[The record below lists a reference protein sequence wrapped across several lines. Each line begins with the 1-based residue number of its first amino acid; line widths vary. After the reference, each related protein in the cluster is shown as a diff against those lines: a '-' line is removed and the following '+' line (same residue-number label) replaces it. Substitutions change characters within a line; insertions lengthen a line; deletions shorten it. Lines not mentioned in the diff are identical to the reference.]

1 MFDPTKVISKKCAD
15 IKPSGIRKFFD
26 LLETMPDVVSLT
38 VGQPDF
44 VTPWKIREAA
54 IESIEK
60 GRTYYTS
67 NAGTQKLRDALSDYL
82 TSFDLHYDPKNE
94 IIVTCGGSEAVDA
107 AIRALVDEGDEVIVH
122 SPNFVCYE
130 PLVNLCGGK
139 CVTIE
144 TVAEEDF
151 KVTPEKLRAAISP
164 KTKLLVLSYPNNPTG
179 AVMEREDLE
188 ALANVIKDTD
198 ICVLSD
204 EIYAE
209 LTYGQKHV
217 SIASLPGMRE
227 RTVVVSGF
235 SKAFAMTGWRLGYA
249 CAPNEIASQI
259 LKIHQYAIMCAS
271 TASQFAGIEA
281 LTSCLEAKDEM
292 VREYD
297 RRRKFVVNELRNI
310 GLKCYVPKG
319 AFYVFPDIR
328 VSGLTSD
335 RFAEKLLFE
344 YKACVVP
351 GNAFGDCGEGF
362 VCISYAYS
370 VDHIKEALKR
380 IGEFLEEI
388 KK

>member
-82 TSFDLHYDPKNE
+82 TSFDLHYDPKKE

-235 SKAFAMTGWRLGYA
+235 SKAFAMTG
-249 CAPNEIASQI
+249 
-259 LKIHQYAIMCAS
+259 
-271 TASQFAGIEA
+271 
-281 LTSCLEAKDEM
+281 
-292 VREYD
+292 
-297 RRRKFVVNELRNI
+297 
-310 GLKCYVPKG
+310 
-319 AFYVFPDIR
+319 
-328 VSGLTSD
+328 
-335 RFAEKLLFE
+335 
-344 YKACVVP
+344 
-351 GNAFGDCGEGF
+351 
-362 VCISYAYS
+362 
-370 VDHIKEALKR
+370 
-380 IGEFLEEI
+380 
-388 KK
+388 

>member
-82 TSFDLHYDPKNE
+82 TSFDLHYDPKKE

-249 CAPNEIASQI
+249 CAPKEIASQI

-297 RRRKFVVNELRNI
+297 RRRKFVVNELQNI

-335 RFAEKLLFE
+335 QFAEKLLFE

-362 VCISYAYS
+362 VRISYAYS
-370 VDHIKEALKR
+370 VDHIKEGISR
-380 IGEFLEEI
+380 IGEML
-388 KK
+388 KSL

>member
-362 VCISYAYS
+362 VRISYAYS
-370 VDHIKEALKR
+370 VDHIKEGISR
-380 IGEFLEEI
+380 IGEML
-388 KK
+388 KSL

>member
-82 TSFDLHYDPKNE
+82 TSFDLHYDPKKE

-249 CAPNEIASQI
+249 CAPKEIASQI

-335 RFAEKLLFE
+335 QFAEKLLFE

-362 VCISYAYS
+362 VRISYAYS
-370 VDHIKEALKR
+370 VDHIKEGISR
-380 IGEFLEEI
+380 IGEML
-388 KK
+388 KSL

>member
-82 TSFDLHYDPKNE
+82 TSFDLHYDPKKE

-164 KTKLLVLSYPNNPTG
+164 KAKLLVLSYPNNPTG

-235 SKAFAMTGWRLGYA
+235 SKAFAMTGWRLGYS
-249 CAPNEIASQI
+249 CAPKEIASQI

-335 RFAEKLLFE
+335 QFAEKLLFE

-362 VCISYAYS
+362 VRISYAYS
-370 VDHIKEALKR
+370 VDHIKEGISR
-380 IGEFLEEI
+380 IGEML
-388 KK
+388 KSL

>member
-82 TSFDLHYDPKNE
+82 TSFDLHYDPKKE

-249 CAPNEIASQI
+249 CAPKEIASQI

-297 RRRKFVVNELRNI
+297 RRRKIVVNELQNI

-335 RFAEKLLFE
+335 QFAEKLLFE

-362 VCISYAYS
+362 VRISYAYS
-370 VDHIKEALKR
+370 VDHIKEGISR
-380 IGEFLEEI
+380 IGEML
-388 KK
+388 KSL

>member
-1 MFDPTKVISKKCAD
+1 MFDPGKVISRKCAD
-15 IKPSGIRKFFD
+15 TKPSGIRKFFD

-54 IESIEK
+54 VESIEK

-67 NAGTQKLRDALSDYL
+67 NAGTLKLRELLSDYL
-82 TSFDLHYDPKNE
+82 TSFDLHYEPKSE

-107 AIRALVDEGDEVIVH
+107 AIRALVDDGDEVIIH

-130 PLVNLCGGK
+130 PLVQLCGGK

-144 TVAEEDF
+144 TTAEEDF
-151 KVTPEKLRAAISP
+151 KVTPEKLRAALSP
-164 KTKLLVLSYPNNPTG
+164 RTKLLVLSYPNNPTG
-179 AVMEREDLE
+179 AIMNKEDLE
-188 ALANVIKDTD
+188 AIAKVLENTNV
-198 ICVLSD
+198 CVLSD

-217 SIASLPGMRE
+217 SIASIPGMRE

-249 CAPNEIASQI
+249 CAPKEIASQI

-281 LTSCLEAKDEM
+281 LTSGLDAKDEM

-297 RRRKFVVNELRNI
+297 RRRKIVVNELKNI

-319 AFYVFPDIR
+319 AFYVFPDIS
-328 VSGLTSD
+328 VSGLSSD
-335 RFAEKLLFE
+335 AFAEKLLFD

-351 GNAFGDCGEGF
+351 GTAFGACGEGF
-362 VCISYAYS
+362 VRISYAYS
-370 VDHIKEALKR
+370 VDHIKEGISR
-380 IGEFLEEI
+380 IGKMLETL
-388 KK
+388 

>member
-1 MFDPTKVISKKCAD
+1 MFDPTKVISKRCAD

-54 IESIEK
+54 VESIEK

-67 NAGTQKLRDALSDYL
+67 NAGTQKLRDLLSEYL
-82 TSFDLHYDPKNE
+82 TSFDLHYEPEGE
-94 IIVTCGGSEAVDA
+94 IIVTCGGSEAVDV
-107 AIRALVDEGDEVIVH
+107 AIRALVDDGDEVIVH

-130 PLVNLCGGK
+130 PLVRLCGGK

-151 KVTPEKLRAAISP
+151 KVTPEKLRAAITP
-164 KTKLLVLSYPNNPTG
+164 KTKLVVLSYPNNPTG
-179 AVMEREDLE
+179 AIMEREDLE
-188 ALANVIKDTD
+188 ALARELEGTD

-217 SIASLPGMRE
+217 SIASIPGMRE

-235 SKAFAMTGWRLGYA
+235 SKAFAMTGWRLGYV
-249 CAPNEIASQI
+249 CAPKEIAGQI

-281 LTSCLEAKDEM
+281 LTSGLTAKDEM

-297 RRRKFVVNELRNI
+297 RRRKIVVNELQSI

-328 VSGLTSD
+328 ISGLTSD
-335 RFAEKLLFE
+335 AFAEKLLFE
-344 YKACVVP
+344 HKACVVP
-351 GNAFGDCGEGF
+351 GTAFGECGEGF
-362 VCISYAYS
+362 VRISYAYS
-370 VDHIKEALKR
+370 VDHIKEGISR
-380 IGEFLEEI
+380 IGNML
-388 KK
+388 KSL

>member
-1 MFDPTKVISKKCAD
+1 MFDPGKVISRKCAD
-15 IKPSGIRKFFD
+15 TKPSGIRKFFD

-54 IESIEK
+54 VESIEK

-67 NAGTQKLRDALSDYL
+67 NAGTPKLRELLSDYL
-82 TSFDLHYDPKNE
+82 TSFDLNYDPKSE

-107 AIRALVDEGDEVIVH
+107 AIRALVDDGDEVIIH

-130 PLVNLCGGK
+130 PLVQLCGGK

-144 TVAEEDF
+144 TTAEEDF
-151 KVTPEKLRAAISP
+151 KVTPEKLRAVLTP
-164 KTKLLVLSYPNNPTG
+164 RTKLLVLSYPNNPTG
-179 AVMEREDLE
+179 AIMNKEDLE
-188 ALANVIKDTD
+188 AIAKVLENTNV
-198 ICVLSD
+198 CVLSD

-217 SIASLPGMRE
+217 SIASIPGMRE

-249 CAPNEIASQI
+249 CAPKEIASQI

-281 LTSCLEAKDEM
+281 LTSGLDAKDEM

-297 RRRKFVVNELRNI
+297 RRRKIVVNELKNI

-319 AFYVFPDIR
+319 AFYVFPDIT
-328 VSGLTSD
+328 VSGLSSD
-335 RFAEKLLFE
+335 AFAEKLLFD

-351 GNAFGDCGEGF
+351 GTAFGACGEGF
-362 VCISYAYS
+362 VRISYAYS
-370 VDHIKEALKR
+370 VDHIKEGISR
-380 IGEFLEEI
+380 IGKMLETL
-388 KK
+388 

>member
-1 MFDPTKVISKKCAD
+1 MFDPSKVISKKCAD

-82 TSFDLHYDPKNE
+82 TSFDLHYDPKKE

-249 CAPNEIASQI
+249 CAPKEIASQI

-281 LTSCLEAKDEM
+281 LASCLEAKDEM

-297 RRRKFVVNELRNI
+297 RRRKFVVNELQNI

-335 RFAEKLLFE
+335 QFAEKLLFE

-362 VCISYAYS
+362 VRISYAYS
-370 VDHIKEALKR
+370 VDHIKEGISR
-380 IGEFLEEI
+380 IGEML
-388 KK
+388 KSL

>member
-151 KVTPEKLRAAISP
+151 KVTPEKLRAAITP

-249 CAPNEIASQI
+249 CAPKEIASQI

-362 VCISYAYS
+362 VRISYAYS
-370 VDHIKEALKR
+370 VDHIKEGISR
-380 IGEFLEEI
+380 IGEML
-388 KK
+388 KSL

>member
-54 IESIEK
+54 VESIEK

-67 NAGTQKLRDALSDYL
+67 NAGTQKLRDLISEYL
-82 TSFDLHYDPKNE
+82 TSFDLHYEPKGE
-94 IIVTCGGSEAVDA
+94 IVVTCGGSEAVDV
-107 AIRALVDEGDEVIVH
+107 AIRALVDDGDEVIVH

-151 KVTPEKLRAAISP
+151 KVTPEKLRAAITP

-179 AVMEREDLE
+179 AIMTREDLE
-188 ALANVIKDTD
+188 ALAKVLEGTNV
-198 ICVLSD
+198 CVLSD

-217 SIASLPGMRE
+217 SIASVPGMRE
-227 RTVVVSGF
+227 RTIVVSGF
-235 SKAFAMTGWRLGYA
+235 SKAFAMTGWRLGYV
-249 CAPNEIASQI
+249 CAPKEIASQI

-281 LTSCLEAKDEM
+281 LTSGLEAKDEM

-297 RRRKFVVNELRNI
+297 RRRKIVVNELRNI

-328 VSGLTSD
+328 VSGLTSEE
-335 RFAEKLLFE
+335 FAEKLLFE
-344 YKACVVP
+344 HKACVVP
-351 GNAFGDCGEGF
+351 GTAFGECGEGF
-362 VCISYAYS
+362 VRISYAYS
-370 VDHIKEALKR
+370 VEHIKEGISR
-380 IGEFLEEI
+380 IGNMLKTF
-388 KK
+388 

>member
-82 TSFDLHYDPKNE
+82 TSFDLHYDPKKE

-164 KTKLLVLSYPNNPTG
+164 KAKLLVLSYPNNPTG

-249 CAPNEIASQI
+249 CAPKEIASQI

-335 RFAEKLLFE
+335 QFAEKLLFE

-362 VCISYAYS
+362 VRISYAYS
-370 VDHIKEALKR
+370 VDHIKEGISR
-380 IGEFLEEI
+380 IGEML
-388 KK
+388 KSL